1 MIKQLRLATM
11 AFSLFLVSFTSYYYS
26 IDDVVT
32 AMRSGNANQLSRYFD
47 SRVDISL
54 PGKSD
59 NYSKSQAEMILKD
72 FFAKNVVKEFVVMQN
87 GTAPNKDSRYAIGNL
102 NTSNGTYQLYILL
115 KLNKDGTA
123 FVLHEIRFER
133 PR

>member
-1 MIKQLRLATM
+1 MIKQLRLAVV
-11 AFSLFLVSFTSYYYS
+11 AISLFLVSFTSYFYS

-47 SRVDISL
+47 SRVDISM

-72 FFAKNVVKEFVVMQN
+72 FF
-87 GTAPNKDSRYAIGNL
+87 
-102 NTSNGTYQLYILL
+102 TSNQVKSFQIKHKGE
-115 KLNKDGTA
+115 NKDGSQFCIGLLQTKSRD
-123 FVLHEIRFER
+123 FRTRFYLKQKGEQQVLQEIVFQSAE
-133 PR
+133 